1 MDEQKLLEEQVEKW
15 MADGRWV
22 DRGQWTQPR
31 ASRYPAYR
39 PTRKEIVEKCR
50 LFRTIAGWHGANKRA
65 PRGGEFG
72 VATTGG
78 I

>member
-1 MDEQKLLEEQVEKW
+1 MDEHLMLGALVREWEAE
-15 MADGRWV
+15 GLWV
-22 DRGQWTQPR
+22 DRGRWTRPR
-31 ASRYPAYR
+31 ASRYPAYL

-50 LFRTIAGWHGANKRA
+50 LIRTIAGWHGANKRA

-72 VATTGG
+72 VPTTAG